1 MAARKTTTKAK
12 TRKAKDLAART
23 VGDRDARRVRG
34 GEDSLKTFKVRDL
47 YTEAVRLSI
56 NTTEAK

>member
-1 MAARKTTTKAK
+1 MAARKTTKANA
-12 TRKAKDLAART
+12 RKAKDLPART

-34 GEDSLKTFKVRDL
+34 GEDSLKTFKAKM

-56 NTTEAK
+56 KQTEA

>member
-12 TRKAKDLAART
+12 ARRAKDLAART

-34 GEDSLKTFKVRDL
+34 GEDSLKTFKVKM
-47 YTEAVRLSI
+47 YTEAVRLNI
-56 NTTEAK
+56 KTTEAE